1 MDKLEETSI
10 SSKDGFFKYVFNFDD
25 KTKAEISNI
34 IQYAV
39 IGLIPII
46 VLNKAMQRL
55 VPEADENKGSLE
67 LLVESSLQIIVIFIG
82 IFIIHRVVTYIPPHS
97 GLAYQDFHVTNIILI
112 GLLILSSLQT
122 KLGEKINIL
131 FERVMDAWE
140 GRTAEDKKKK
150 GLVKVTQPIVGERPV
165 QSMHPLNQGMGGNI
179 MGGDHTTSI
188 SNLPIEAIPQTVP
201 DNNNMFRSGY
211 DTNAHQA
218 PMMGNDMIMAANE
231 ALGGSSFGS
240 NF

>member
-1 MDKLEETSI
+1 MDKLEESSI

-97 GLAYQDFHVTNIILI
+97 GY
-112 GLLILSSLQT
+112 
-122 KLGEKINIL
+122 
-131 FERVMDAWE
+131 
-140 GRTAEDKKKK
+140 
-150 GLVKVTQPIVGERPV
+150 
-165 QSMHPLNQGMGGNI
+165 
-179 MGGDHTTSI
+179 
-188 SNLPIEAIPQTVP
+188 
-201 DNNNMFRSGY
+201 
-211 DTNAHQA
+211 
-218 PMMGNDMIMAANE
+218 
-231 ALGGSSFGS
+231 
-240 NF
+240 